1 MNEMARS
8 RWTRDGYAHGC
19 RDYDLPGTW
28 LAVITRV
35 VCLCFAR
42 AAAATVLV
50 ARTGIRRPP
59 NSLWSE
65 TGGNPDQTN
74 RADWADTYMSR
85 RVRSTRITPS
95 PRSRSPPAR
104 GRARSY
110 AAQGCVRVAGQPIE
124 VPGRVS
130 DHA

>member
-35 VCLCFAR
+35 VCLPALP
-42 AAAATVLV
+42 AP
-50 ARTGIRRPP
+50 RRPP
-59 NSLWSE
+59 SSWRGPASVDRPARFGPKR
-65 TGGNPDQTN
+65 GGNPDQTD

-85 RVRSTRITPS
+85 RVRSTRITRITPS
-95 PRSRSPPAR
+95 LRSRSPPAR

-110 AAQGCVRVAGQPIE
+110 AAQDASVSQGSRSKYRAG
-124 VPGRVS
+124 
-130 DHA
+130 